1 MQRALRASDWAGM
14 QAQRGDSGIQYEE
27 NVMTALTADY
37 WTGMQVGFGD
47 SDTEDEEDVQRALQ
61 QVTV

>member
-1 MQRALRASDWAGM
+1 M